1 MAKARSVILGVGCLI
16 FVIGVLVVALLI
28 RGFAKPGM
36 PSNVVLALDLSGQIA
51 ELTAEDP
58 LADVFGEQP
67 LSMRDLRR
75 ALEHAAADDRVRGVR
90 VKIGG
95 YGGGMAATQELRDLL
110 HQVRAAG
117 KWTSAYLETAGEFM
131 PGNSVYHLATACD
144 EISLHP
150 GGDVNL
156 IGYSV
161 RAPFIRGTFDKLGI
175 RPEFPGRGDYKTAR
189 FMYTERDFTP
199 EAREMTEWLVGS
211 LFEQLVQDVAEGRVK
226 DSAEVRNLI
235 DRGPFLGEETQEA
248 GLVDHREDWTTYTER
263 MKDRSKDAEVIGLRG
278 YLSRAGGSSR
288 GPKIAVVTAVGGIM
302 RGETRREFNPLF
314 GVSDV
319 IGSDTVAGAF
329 RAIREHDDI
338 EAVVFRIDSPG
349 GSALASEIIREEM
362 ARTAEKIP
370 VVVSMSNV
378 AASGGYWITCGAQR
392 IVADPGTI
400 TGSIGVLTGHLNM
413 SEFYD
418 DKLGITFG
426 KTDFGANADLY
437 GSLEDWNDGQ
447 RAIVDR
453 VLDRIYDRF
462 VTLVSESRG
471 MSWDQVDAI
480 GRGRVF
486 TGAQALDNGLVDVL
500 GGFDVALAEAK
511 RLAEIDSDQEVR
523 LIDFPKTK
531 PWWQQLVRHKS
542 DQQIALEGALEQS
555 RDVLLTGNARLPGEV
570 WMPPLVIR

>member
-36 PSNVVLALDLSGQIA
+36 PSNVVVAIHLSGPIA
-51 ELTAEDP
+51 EIAAEDP
-58 LADVFGEQP
+58 FAEIFGEQP
-67 LSMRDLRR
+67 LSLRNLRR
-75 ALEHAAADDRVRGVR
+75 ALEHAATDDRVRGVR
-90 VKIGG
+90 LKIGG
-95 YGGGMAATQELRDLL
+95 YGGGMAVTQELRDLL

-131 PGNSVYHLATACD
+131 PGNSVYYLATACD

-211 LFEQLVQDVAEGRVK
+211 MFDQLVSGVAEGRVK
-226 DSAEVRNLI
+226 DEGEVRNLV
-235 DRGPFLGEETQEA
+235 DRGPFLGEETEEA
-248 GLVDHREDWTTYTER
+248 GLVDHREDWTTYT
-263 MKDRSKDAEVIGLRG
+263 DRLEEKADGAEVIGLHA
-278 YLSRAGGSSR
+278 YLARIGERSG

-314 GVSDV
+314 GVTDI

-329 RAIREHDDI
+329 RAIRKHDDI

-349 GSALASEIIREEM
+349 GSALASEIIRQEM
-362 ARTAEKIP
+362 ARTAESIP

-413 SEFYD
+413 SEFYN

-426 KTDFGANADLY
+426 KVDFGAHADIY
-437 GSLEDWNDGQ
+437 GSLDDWNDEQ

-462 VTLVSESRG
+462 VTLVAESRE
-471 MSWDQVDAI
+471 MTWDEVDAI

-486 TGAQALDNGLVDVL
+486 TGTQALDNGLVDVL
-500 GGFDVALAEAK
+500 GGFGVAVEEAK
-511 RLAEIDSDQEVR
+511 QLAGIDPDRRVR
-523 LIDFPKTK
+523 LVDFPKTR
-531 PWWQQLVRHKS
+531 PWWQQFVRHRT
-542 DQQIALEGALEQS
+542 DNEIALEGALEQY
-555 RDVLLTGNARLPGEV
+555 REAVLTGRTRLPGEV
-570 WMPPLVIR
+570 WMPPMVIQ